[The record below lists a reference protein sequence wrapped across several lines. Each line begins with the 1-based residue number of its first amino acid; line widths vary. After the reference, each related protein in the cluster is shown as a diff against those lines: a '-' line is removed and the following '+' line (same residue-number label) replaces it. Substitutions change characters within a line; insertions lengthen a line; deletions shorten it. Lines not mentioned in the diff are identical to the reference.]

1 MPRKFFMTIA
11 ILFFIL
17 IPIIANATPL
27 IPTRIGGTVTVNGT
41 QLVQATDMGYTFI
54 VTRQDGTVFSSS
66 AEDRDGLSDSGF
78 YIIDIPV
85 YDIDSQPEGANPG
98 DTAVIHVYKDGV
110 EVSVTSPTNG
120 EFTIG
125 NSGTTTQI
133 NLGVASSSIQSALS
147 LLLLDGAE

>member
-85 YDIDSQPEGANPG
+85 YDAESQPEGANPG

-110 EVSVTSPTNG
+110 EVSVTSPSKG

-125 NSGTTTQI
+125 NGGTITQI
-133 NLGVASSSIQSALS
+133 DLSVSSASILPVLS
-147 LLLLDGAE
+147 LLLLNNAD